1 MLLKENTQMSE
12 KVKELSTKLNAL
24 GITDKKEQAGVLAQI
39 QAESNFVPQSEKL
52 NYSGD
57 RLWQVFPKYF
67 KNKEEAY
74 KVAKE
79 GPEAIANRI
88 YGGRMG
94 NAANEG
100 YKYRGRGYLQITGK
114 DNYKKYGD
122 MIGVDLVANPDL
134 ANNPETALKLAAV
147 YLKDRS
153 PDLTDPVKTTF
164 AVGPVDTAKK
174 AEERKKLYNNLLGT
188 LGVPKLDQAVKE
200 IKASPTQ
207 QYKIQQGDT
216 FYSMA
221 QQLDIPVQ
229 QLLSLNPNV
238 QPNMLRI
245 GELVNVP
252 NLSGE

>member
-1 MLLKENTQMSE
+1 M
-12 KVKELSTKLNAL
+12 
-24 GITDKKEQAGVLAQI
+24 ITIHAHRPPFL
-39 QAESNFVPQSEKL
+39 
-52 NYSGD
+52 
-57 RLWQVFPKYF
+57 
-67 KNKEEAY
+67 
-74 KVAKE
+74 
-79 GPEAIANRI
+79 
-88 YGGRMG
+88 
-94 NAANEG
+94 
-100 YKYRGRGYLQITGK
+100 
-114 DNYKKYGD
+114 
-122 MIGVDLVANPDL
+122 
-134 ANNPETALKLAAV
+134 ALKILAAV

-188 LGVPKLDQAVKE
+188 LGVPKLDQAVEE
-200 IKASPTQ
+200 IKAPATQ

-221 QQLDIPVQ
+221 QQLGIPVQ

-238 QPNMLRI
+238 QPSMLRI